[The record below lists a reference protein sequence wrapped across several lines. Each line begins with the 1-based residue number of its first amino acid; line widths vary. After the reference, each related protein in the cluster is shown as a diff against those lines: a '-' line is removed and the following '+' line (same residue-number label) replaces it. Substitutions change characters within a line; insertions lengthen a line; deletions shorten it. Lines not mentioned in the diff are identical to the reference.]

1 MLLRLIKMQP
11 TAANVAV
18 NLLKKVK
25 KNVEKLLKILQK
37 LFIIEEIVRF
47 FASNE
52 YFLHI
57 IKEKGYG
64 F

>member
-1 MLLRLIKMQP
+1 MLLRLIEIQP

-25 KNVEKLLKILQK
+25 KDVEKLLKILQK

-47 FASNE
+47 FC
-52 YFLHI
+52 
-57 IKEKGYG
+57 K
-64 F
+64 

>member
-1 MLLRLIKMQP
+1 MSRERLVRNGERTKMLLRLIEIQP

-25 KNVEKLLKILQK
+25 KDVEKLLKILQK

-47 FASNE
+47 FC
-52 YFLHI
+52 
-57 IKEKGYG
+57 K
-64 F
+64 

>member
-1 MLLRLIKMQP
+1 MSRERLVRNGERTKMLLRLIKIQP

-47 FASNE
+47 FC
-52 YFLHI
+52 
-57 IKEKGYG
+57 K
-64 F
+64 